1 MKLYLKSS
9 GSGLS
14 IVPKLKYEHVYLTSF
29 SKMRVDLAAQV
40 HTCMHAHVHVYLGV
54 HYQEYSICVGD
65 ELNSSRGSTLN
76 WRRGSQGNCKVHS
89 ACGQILRLS

>member
-29 SKMRVDLAAQV
+29 SKMSRLGCSGTYACNVI
-40 HTCMHAHVHVYLGV
+40 HVYLGA

-89 ACGQILRLS
+89 ACGQIL